1 MIDQD
6 KNKRKWNNLH
16 FDNLLFS
23 FPKISRKTNFMG
35 KEFFY
40 ANFNLNLESEFKKEK
55 ILNSKIIIPIQNESI
70 TRNKKDSYVTSEFLR
85 EKHHNTRRYQS
96 KFIKNLVYPSSFL
109 LIPPLQSILNHLT
122 TISYNKSMVNKIET
136 DPNDSGRDNGST
148 AGLTTISDGL
158 VKPIE

>member
-1 MIDQD
+1 MKIGLRKIIMIDQD

-70 TRNKKDSYVTSEFLR
+70 TRKKKDSYVTS
-85 EKHHNTRRYQS
+85 QS
-96 KFIKNLVYPSSFL
+96 FSPKNIIIHDDTNPNLLKTLCTLPHFCLYPLYNRS
-109 LIPPLQSILNHLT
+109 LT
-122 TISYNKSMVNKIET
+122 T
-136 DPNDSGRDNGST
+136 
-148 AGLTTISDGL
+148 
-158 VKPIE
+158 